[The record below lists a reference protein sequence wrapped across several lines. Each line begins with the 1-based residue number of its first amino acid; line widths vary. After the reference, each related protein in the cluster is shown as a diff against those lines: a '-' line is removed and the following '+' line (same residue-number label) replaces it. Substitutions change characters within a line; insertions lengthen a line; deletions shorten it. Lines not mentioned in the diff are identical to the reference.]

1 MTPKHFSF
9 NSLAPARP
17 AGLGQRPVF
26 DEGLMVGDPEKSLDD
41 GVILPWT
48 KGGARMVAH
57 YNGLLKAIAAH
68 YGQDLAKPYR
78 RPKRFKETLFHG
90 SGEEEISFTF
100 TRAGKETVTA
110 KPFEGILANLS
121 RLFEETSSET
131 TGDGFGHS

>member
-9 NSLAPARP
+9 NSPYGACPACS
-17 AGLGQRPVF
+17 GLGQRPVF

-48 KGGARMVAH
+48 KGGARMVTH

-78 RPKRFKETLFHG
+78 RLAKRFNKSLGQRIVEQIIALCM
-90 SGEEEISFTF
+90 S
-100 TRAGKETVTA
+100 
-110 KPFEGILANLS
+110 
-121 RLFEETSSET
+121 
-131 TGDGFGHS
+131 